1 MNSVIK
7 SMTGYGRNEAVID
20 GKKIY
25 CEIKSVNHRYSDYS
39 IKVPRNFGFLE
50 DKIKK
55 VASEKI
61 SRGKVDIYV
70 GIEYCETSDR
80 KIYLNSE
87 LAKEYLT
94 ALGQMRDELG
104 LRDDISVMNVAR
116 LPDIFRA
123 ERLEEDEDKLWDA
136 VSSVVRA
143 ALDEFTAMREREG
156 ERIEKDLTARIEYM
170 RSVAAK
176 VEERSPETVEEY
188 KNKLY
193 SKIKEVLDGKEV
205 DEARVL
211 TEVAIF
217 ADKIAVNE
225 ETVRLCS
232 HFDEFYKIISS
243 DEPAGRRLDFLIQ
256 EINREINTTGSKAN
270 DIEIS
275 RYVVELKGE
284 TEKLREQVQ
293 NIE

>member
-1 MNSVIK
+1 MIK

-39 IKVPRNFGFLE
+39 IKVPRNLGFLE
-50 DKIKK
+50 DRIKK
-55 VASEKI
+55 IASEKI

-80 KIYLNSE
+80 KIYLNTE

-94 ALGQMRDELG
+94 ALWQMRDELG

-123 ERLEEDEDKLWDA
+123 ERLEEDEDKLWEA
-136 VSSVVRA
+136 VSTVVRA

-156 ERIEKDLTARIEYM
+156 ERIEKDLTDRIEYM

-176 VEERSPETVEEY
+176 VEQRSPETVEEY
-188 KNKLY
+188 KNRLY

-217 ADKIAVNE
+217 ADKVAVNE

-270 DIEIS
+270 DIEIA
-275 RYVVELKGE
+275 RFVVELKGE

>member
-1 MNSVIK
+1 
-7 SMTGYGRNEAVID
+7 MTGYGRNEAVID

>member
-1 MNSVIK
+1 
-7 SMTGYGRNEAVID
+7 MTGYGRNEAVID

-39 IKVPRNFGFLE
+39 IKVPRNLGFLE
-50 DKIKK
+50 DRIKK
-55 VASEKI
+55 IASEKI

-80 KIYLNSE
+80 KIYLNTE

-94 ALGQMRDELG
+94 ALWQMRDELG

-123 ERLEEDEDKLWDA
+123 ERLEEDEDKLWEA

-156 ERIEKDLTARIEYM
+156 ERIEKDLTDRIEYM

-176 VEERSPETVEEY
+176 VEQRSPETVEEY
-188 KNKLY
+188 KNRLY
-193 SKIKEVLDGKEV
+193 TKIKEVLDGKEV

-217 ADKIAVNE
+217 ADKVAVNE

-270 DIEIS
+270 DIEIA

>member
-1 MNSVIK
+1 
-7 SMTGYGRNEAVID
+7 MTGYGRNEAVID

-39 IKVPRNFGFLE
+39 IKVPRNLGFLE
-50 DKIKK
+50 DRIKK
-55 VASEKI
+55 LASEKI

-70 GIEYCETSDR
+70 GIEYTETSDR
-80 KIYLNSE
+80 KIFLNNE

-94 ALGQMRDELG
+94 ALGQLRDELG

-123 ERLEEDEDKLWDA
+123 ERLEEDEDKLWEA

-156 ERIEKDLTARIEYM
+156 ERIEKDLSARIEYM

-176 VEERSPETVEEY
+176 VEARSPETVEEY
-188 KNKLY
+188 RAKLY
-193 SKIKEVLDGKEV
+193 NKIKEVLDGKEV

-232 HFDEFYKIISS
+232 HFDEFYQIISS

>member
-1 MNSVIK
+1 MIK

-39 IKVPRNFGFLE
+39 IKVPRNLGFLE
-50 DKIKK
+50 DRIKK
-55 VASEKI
+55 LASEKI

-70 GIEYCETSDR
+70 GIEYTETSDR
-80 KIYLNSE
+80 KIFLNNE

-94 ALGQMRDELG
+94 ALGQLRDELG

-123 ERLEEDEDKLWDA
+123 ERLEEDEDKLWEA

-156 ERIEKDLTARIEYM
+156 ERIEKDLSARIEYM

-176 VEERSPETVEEY
+176 VEARSPETVEEY
-188 KNKLY
+188 RAKLY
-193 SKIKEVLDGKEV
+193 NKIKEVLDGKEV

-232 HFDEFYKIISS
+232 HFDEFYQIISS

>member
-1 MNSVIK
+1 MIK

-70 GIEYCETSDR
+70 GIEYCESSDR

-136 VSSVVRA
+136 VSSVVRT

-193 SKIKEVLDGKEV
+193 SKIKDVLDGKEV

>member
-1 MNSVIK
+1 MIK

-39 IKVPRNFGFLE
+39 IKVPRNLGFLE
-50 DKIKK
+50 DRIKK
-55 VASEKI
+55 IASERI

-80 KIYLNSE
+80 KIYLNTE

-94 ALGQMRDELG
+94 ALWQMRDELG

-123 ERLEEDEDKLWDA
+123 ERLEEDEDKLWEA

-156 ERIEKDLTARIEYM
+156 ERIEKDLTDRIEYM

-176 VEERSPETVEEY
+176 VEQRSPETVEEY
-188 KNKLY
+188 KNRLY
-193 SKIKEVLDGKEV
+193 TKIKEVLDGKEV

-217 ADKIAVNE
+217 ADKVAVNE

-270 DIEIS
+270 DIEIA